1 MRYRPFG
8 RTELR
13 VSEFVLGTTAIRN
26 KDEYRR
32 ILDIFA
38 EAGGNFVDT
47 AWAHDSS
54 EEMLGEVVR
63 RRDRLVLGTRH
74 TLTPDPAD
82 AGTAGGHRKSLILSL
97 ERSLRRLRTE
107 YVDVFWVDVADPGTP
122 IEETLLALD
131 DMVGCGK
138 VLHTGII
145 DAPAWAVAQ
154 ANTLAECQGWTSF
167 SGVQAPYNLLR
178 RDIEREMLP
187 MAEAFG
193 VSVTVSSPL
202 EHGVLAGSADAS
214 GARGRAAADAVA
226 AVAADL
232 GVPAAQ
238 VALAW
243 TRHRSPSVL
252 PIVGVDSADQ
262 LAANLGAWQ
271 VELPADAVTRL
282 ETAASPEGTGRVE
295 PATTWAR

>member
-8 RTELR
+8 RTGLR

-38 EAGGNFVDT
+38 DAGGNFVDT
-47 AWAHDSS
+47 AWAQDSS

-63 RRDRLVLGTRH
+63 KRDRLVLGTRH

-97 ERSLRRLRTE
+97 ERSLRRLRTD
-107 YVDVFWVDVADPGTP
+107 YVDVFWVDVADRGTP
-122 IEETLLALD
+122 IEETLQALD
-131 DMVGCGK
+131 DVVGCGK

-145 DAPAWAVAQ
+145 DAPAWTVAQ
-154 ANTLAECQGWTSF
+154 ANTLAECQGWTPF
-167 SGVQAPYNLLR
+167 SGVQVPYNLLR
-178 RDIEREMLP
+178 RDIERETLP
-187 MAEAFG
+187 MAESFG
-193 VSVTVSSPL
+193 VSVTVASPL
-202 EHGVLAGSADAS
+202 EHGVLAG
-214 GARGRAAADAVA
+214 AADAPDRGPRGQAAAA
-226 AVAADL
+226 AVAEVAGDL
-232 GVPAAQ
+232 GVPPAQ

-262 LAANLGAWQ
+262 LVANLGAWQ
-271 VELPADAVTRL
+271 VELPSDAVARL
-282 ETAASPEGTGRVE
+282 EAAVSSGGEVPAEPTAR
-295 PATTWAR
+295 